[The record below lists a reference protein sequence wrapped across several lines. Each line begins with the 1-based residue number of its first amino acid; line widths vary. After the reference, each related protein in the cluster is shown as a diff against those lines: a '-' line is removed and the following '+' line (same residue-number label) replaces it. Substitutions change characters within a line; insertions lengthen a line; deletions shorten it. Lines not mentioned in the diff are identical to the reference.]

1 MTWNK
6 STGGN
11 EVSSGG
17 RGRVALLGTVMK
29 TLMRLWLLA
38 GLLAGVCGAQDS
50 PVAGPPACRFLFY
63 VDSSRGMSRWSSA
76 AATTVSHL
84 VATGVSGRMQAG
96 DAFAVW
102 HYNEEP
108 FQFEFPIRTWTPGTS
123 EALAREA
130 GNFLRK
136 LRFDRREQS
145 GMALREMYLAMA
157 AVDALTVVVVS
168 NGETPMVGT
177 PFDVAI
183 NKAYLERGEDVRQ
196 KRLPLVTTLH
206 CANKK
211 VVTWAVTVGKEEIV
225 LSELAGTASPGRTFE
240 SPVAG
245 GVVPASPVRVPEPAA
260 GGGRVTEPAAIP
272 ARSAVVPPVAFAP
285 TVPVP
290 VATPAV
296 AVGMVQTVAVPAP
309 AAVVSPTA
317 PKVNPGARILD
328 IFAIP
333 FTQPAGTAASTAAAS
348 TGGAGGAASNVVA
361 AAGLPVV
368 AAPEVGT
375 PAVGMQTAGGGLTGV
390 GTGGL
395 VSGPTNVLKIVAAA
409 PGFARLPGAEAG
421 TNAGL
426 AVALV
431 PLPGVATTNAGAAA
445 SPLSVLRI
453 NPPRTNA
460 LVVAGAGT
468 NAVAFKPGVEFA
480 RKSAPTFAGE
490 AGRVNPT
497 GDGAGTTA
505 VPGGRAEKLPAAGAA
520 TVASNLVAKPL
531 ATVPVLVDENPKT
544 RPVQFLV
551 AGVITLVVAAW
562 FVVLLWRGSRPRS
575 RTSISRAM
583 DE

>member
-1 MTWNK
+1 
-6 STGGN
+6 
-11 EVSSGG
+11 
-17 RGRVALLGTVMK
+17 MK

-50 PVAGPPACRFLFY
+50 PIAGPPACRFLFY

-96 DAFAVW
+96 DAFTVW

-225 LSELAGTASPGRTFE
+225 LSELAGTASPGR
-240 SPVAG
+240 
-245 GVVPASPVRVPEPAA
+245 VPEPAA
-260 GGGRVTEPAAIP
+260 GGGLVTEPAAIP

-309 AAVVSPTA
+309 AAVVSLTA

-348 TGGAGGAASNVVA
+348 AGGAGGAASNVVA

-368 AAPEVGT
+368 AAPAVGT
-375 PAVGMQTAGGGLTGV
+375 PASGVLTAGGGLTGV

-409 PGFARLPGAEAG
+409 PGVARLPGAEAG

-431 PLPGVATTNAGAAA
+431 PLPGGATTNAGAAA

-460 LVVAGAGT
+460 LVVAGPGT
-468 NAVAFKPGVEFA
+468 NAAGFKPGVEFA

-490 AGRVNPT
+490 VGRVNPT
-497 GDGAGTTA
+497 GDGAGMTV
-505 VPGGRAEKLPAAGAA
+505 VPGGRGEKRPLAGAA

-562 FVVLLWRGSRPRS
+562 FVVLLWRGSRPRN